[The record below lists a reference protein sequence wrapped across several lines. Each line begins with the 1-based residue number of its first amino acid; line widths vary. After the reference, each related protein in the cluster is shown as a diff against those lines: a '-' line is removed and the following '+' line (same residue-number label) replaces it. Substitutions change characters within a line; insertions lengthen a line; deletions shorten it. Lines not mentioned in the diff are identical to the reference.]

1 MTESAELASSGTPET
16 VDPDR
21 HRLSMTI
28 LITPDMSNFAGNVHG
43 GILLKYLDQV
53 AYTCATRYA
62 RSYAV
67 TLSVDQVVFREPI
80 HVGELVTFEAS
91 VNRTGRTSME
101 VGVRVTTQDLV
112 HQTVRHTNSSYFTM
126 VAIGPEGRPVPVPPW
141 QPRTVEERRR
151 HLAAERRH
159 QLRQDSAR
167 VTTELKLGAGGSCR
181 RTSSTGCAGWSG
193 PPAWSPTRPGWPAS

>member
-1 MTESAELASSGTPET
+1 MASH
-16 VDPDR
+16 DDDR

-28 LITPDMSNFAGNVHG
+28 LMTPDMSNFAGDVHG

-62 RSYAV
+62 RNYAV

-112 HQTVRHTNSSYFTM
+112 VQTVRHTNSCYFTM
-126 VAIGPEGRPVPVPPW
+126 VAIGPDRRPIAVTPW
-141 QPRTVEERRR
+141 QPRTAEEKRR
-151 HLAAERRH
+151 HQAAERRLE
-159 QLRQDSAR
+159 LRQAIAR
-167 VTTELKLGAGGSCR
+167 ATEEIRRSSPAGVTDD
-181 RTSSTGCAGWSG
+181 G
-193 PPAWSPTRPGWPAS
+193 PT

>member
-1 MTESAELASSGTPET
+1 MSESPDARPT
-16 VDPDR
+16 DPGAADHDR

-28 LITPDMSNFAGNVHG
+28 LMTPDMSNFAGNVHG

-62 RSYAV
+62 RTYAV

-80 HVGELVTFEAS
+80 HVGELVTFDAS

-112 HQTVRHTNSSYFTM
+112 HQTVRHTNSCYFTM
-126 VAIGPEGRPVPVPPW
+126 VAIGSDGRPVTVPPW
-141 QPRTVEERRR
+141 HPRTAEERRR
-151 HLAAERRH
+151 HLAAERRSL
-159 QLRQDSAR
+159 LRRDIDR
-167 VTTELKLGAGGSCR
+167 VTTEIKQVAHDDG
-181 RTSSTGCAGWSG
+181 TS
-193 PPAWSPTRPGWPAS
+193 